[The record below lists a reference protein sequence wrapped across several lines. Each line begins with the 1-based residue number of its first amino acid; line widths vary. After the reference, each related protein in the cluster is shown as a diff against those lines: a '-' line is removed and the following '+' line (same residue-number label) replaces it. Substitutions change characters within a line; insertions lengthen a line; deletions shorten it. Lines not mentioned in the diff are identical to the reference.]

1 MKYPV
6 WELNIRPLFRPLD
19 RRHMLFKFDLYN
31 YQNVKDFADRIAD
44 RTAFDMPTFD
54 RGGPWPTEWV
64 DMFNRWAKG
73 GADPKVGPPPFARLD
88 LATGT
93 YTAVRDTTNRDL
105 VTVTA
110 SVVRPSPRSEI
121 WFQED
126 EDASSPF
133 SYVLY
138 LFKGTD
144 KPRDIPTD
152 VEEVIPIPVSV
163 TSVTMRAAD
172 GTKVVK
178 IT

>member
-1 MKYPV
+1 M
-6 WELNIRPLFRPLD
+6 LFR
-19 RRHMLFKFDLYN
+19 FDLYDYN
-31 YQNVKDFADRIAD
+31 KVREFSDRIAR
-44 RTAFDMPTFD
+44 RTAFDMPTID
-54 RGGPWPTEWV
+54 HGGPWPTEWV
-64 DMFNRWAKG
+64 DLFNRWVKG
-73 GADPKVGPPPFARLD
+73 GDDPKVGPPPFARLD
-88 LATGT
+88 LASGT
-93 YTAVRDTTNRDL
+93 YTAVRDTTNREL

-110 SVVRPSPRSEI
+110 SVVRPSPKSFI
-121 WFQED
+121 WLQED

-138 LFKGTD
+138 LSKAAD
-144 KPRDIPTD
+144 KPRNIPTD